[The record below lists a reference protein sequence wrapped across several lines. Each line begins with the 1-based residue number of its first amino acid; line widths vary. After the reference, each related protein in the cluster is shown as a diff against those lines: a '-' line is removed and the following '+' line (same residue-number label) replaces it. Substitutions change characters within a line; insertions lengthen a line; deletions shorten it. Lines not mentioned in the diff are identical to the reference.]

1 MSSDVSQQ
9 DAAPQY
15 LHFSSILFDLASHGR
30 ELLMPALFG
39 FVGAASGSWFWGVIA
54 VVAFGFAVLR
64 TLIRYFT
71 LRYRITDQEL
81 QLNEGLIFHNQR
93 TVPLGRIQNID
104 LRQNLLHRWFGVAE
118 VRIETASGTEAEAVL
133 RVLTSGQIAA
143 LRAAVFGRRS
153 AARAGLGTTAAA
165 GFGVAGAANA
175 AVGVDVV
182 GVDGADG
189 RSGQA
194 DGSAGH
200 GVGQTAAVEATE
212 AMEAA
217 GLGAEPAG
225 ELLLQIPWTWLV
237 WAGVASNRGWLMI
250 GLALGA
256 VFQFD
261 VLERWMPDRWER
273 WLARWRFDWA
283 DLLNHLGTIAIAFVA
298 GYLILKLLGVI
309 WYLYRFAGYRL
320 ERVGSDLRVSAG
332 LVSRYSASIPQQRVQ
347 LISVHQPWV
356 LSWLGMASIRI
367 ETAGGAGGGEE
378 NAENVSRSWFVPV
391 LPMSQVPAILMALRP
406 RGWPAADGVTW
417 RGTAGGTRSRL
428 TRLAVVI
435 GAVALGVGYWQWGL
449 VGLAGGALVAGHQVW
464 YAWRRSR
471 SLQYARTADGVAFR
485 SGIFYRKTSYTF
497 FERLQTLR
505 WEQSPFDRRWGMA
518 TLIVDTA
525 AAGPAEHVIRVP
537 YLDAVWAREELLQL
551 QHQAARHHPEGAD
564 GRYMD
569 QDPAFAGQLIFP

>member
-1 MSSDVSQQ
+1 
-9 DAAPQY
+9 

-54 VVAFGFAVLR
+54 MVAFGFAVLR

-118 VRIETASGTEAEAVL
+118 VKIETASGKEAEAVL

-143 LRAAVFGRRS
+143 LRAAVFGRRAAVRVGLTPIGGAVVGPVVGS
-153 AARAGLGTTAAA
+153 AERAADPGVPVEAIAGDERWGAELAAPEEAEGLG
-165 GFGVAGAANA
+165 N
-175 AVGVDVV
+175 
-182 GVDGADG
+182 
-189 RSGQA
+189 
-194 DGSAGH
+194 
-200 GVGQTAAVEATE
+200 
-212 AMEAA
+212 
-217 GLGAEPAG
+217 EPVG

-237 WAGVASNRGWLMI
+237 WAGVASNRGWLMV

-261 VLERWMPDRWER
+261 VLERWLPDRGER
-273 WLARWRFDWA
+273 WLALWRFDWS
-283 DLLNHLGTIAIAFVA
+283 DLLGNALTLAGVFVA
-298 GYLILKLLGVI
+298 GFVILKLLGVI

-347 LISVHQPWV
+347 LISLHQPWV
-356 LSWLGMASIRI
+356 LGWWGMASIRI

-378 NAENVSRSWFVPV
+378 SEDNVSRSWFVPV
-391 LPMSQVPAILMALRP
+391 VPLSLVPGILSALRP
-406 RGWPAADGVTW
+406 GEWSVSERVTW

-428 TRLAVVI
+428 TRLAVVVS
-435 GAVALGVGYWQWGL
+435 ALALGVGYWLWGL
-449 VGLAGGALVAGHQVW
+449 AGLAGGVLIALHQFW

-471 SLQYARTADGVAFR
+471 SLQYARTSDGVAFR

-518 TLIVDTA
+518 TLVVDTA
-525 AAGPAEHVIRVP
+525 AAGPADHLIRVP
-537 YLDAVWAREELLQL
+537 YLDAAWAREELLQL
-551 QHQAARHHPEGAD
+551 QAQAARHHPSGGD
-564 GRYMD
+564 GRYLEQGGGPTRGENPLD
-569 QDPAFAGQLIFP
+569 LPPLAGNFPAPHLI